1 MALWRSSS
9 LTGGYCPINW
19 ERAIVMVDMD
29 AFFASVEQLDHP
41 RWRGRPVAI
50 TNGRRGTCIIT
61 CSYEAR
67 TFGVKTGM
75 RLQQAYRLCP
85 KLVQVPATPL
95 RYAEIST
102 TIMAVLA
109 AICPDIEIFSVDEA
123 FLDVSHCQLLHG
135 SPARIA
141 RMAREQ
147 IQEATGLTCSAGVS
161 GDKTTAKYAAKL
173 NKPDGLMVI
182 PPWEARAVL
191 EDVPVT
197 ELCGIAHG
205 IGNFLA
211 QHGVYRCGQM
221 QQLPISVL
229 GQRFGNPGRRIWYM
243 AQGLDPDQV
252 HTTVAPPRSIGH
264 GKVMP
269 PNTTSIEVIKTYLWH
284 MAHKVA
290 QRLRKHD
297 LQASRFYIALR
308 TQYQGWLKTVETT
321 AIACD
326 DGQQICRLCERFLQ
340 RCWYGQGVC
349 QVQIT
354 ALNPHCERQIDLFQQ
369 PDLHRIAVN
378 RVMDRVNNRY
388 GALTLASARLLKRS
402 DMPDVI
408 APSWRP
414 EGHRKTV

>member
-1 MALWRSSS
+1 
-9 LTGGYCPINW
+9 
-19 ERAIVMVDMD
+19 MVDMD
-29 AFFASVEQLDHP
+29 AFFASVEQHDHP
-41 RWRGRPVAI
+41 GWRDRPIAI

-67 TFGVKTGM
+67 ACGVKTGM
-75 RLQQAYRLCP
+75 RLPQAYQLCP
-85 KLVQVPATPL
+85 QLLQVPATPL

-102 TIMAVLA
+102 TIMATLA
-109 AICPDIEIFSVDEA
+109 TICPDIEVFSVDEA
-123 FLDVSHCQLLHG
+123 FLDVSCCQLLHG

-141 RMAREQ
+141 KMARER
-147 IQEATGLTCSAGVS
+147 ILEATGLTCSAGVS

-173 NKPDGLMVI
+173 SKLSKPDGLKVI
-182 PPWEARAVL
+182 PPWESRAVL
-191 EDVPVT
+191 QDVPVT
-197 ELCGIAHG
+197 ELCGIARG

-211 QHGVYRCGQM
+211 RHGVYRCGQM
-221 QQLPISVL
+221 QHLPISVL

-243 AQGLDPDQV
+243 AQGLDPDPVQSA
-252 HTTVAPPRSIGH
+252 VAPPKSIGH

-269 PNTTSIEVIKTYLWH
+269 PNTTRIEVIKTYLWH

-290 QRLRKHD
+290 QRLRRHD
-297 LQASRFYIALR
+297 LCASRFYIALR

-326 DGQQICRLCERFLQ
+326 DGQQIGRLCERFLQ
-340 RCWYGQGVC
+340 HYWHGQGVC
-349 QVQIT
+349 QVQLT
-354 ALNPHCERQIDLFQQ
+354 ALDPHCDRQIDLFQQ
-369 PDLHRIAVN
+369 PNPHRIAVN
-378 RVMDRVNNRY
+378 QVMDRINNRF
-388 GALTLASARLLKRS
+388 GSLTLASARLLRRS